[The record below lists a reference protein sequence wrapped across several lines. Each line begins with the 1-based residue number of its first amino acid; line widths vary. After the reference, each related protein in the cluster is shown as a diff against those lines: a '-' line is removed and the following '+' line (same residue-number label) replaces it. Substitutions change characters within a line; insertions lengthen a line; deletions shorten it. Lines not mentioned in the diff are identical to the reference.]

1 MMKFIL
7 AFGFS
12 VLISSTTY
20 AQQTYVCIKTASGC
34 QIVDATHPL
43 PVTTGSSDPF
53 EVVVVPSSVAADGI
67 VPVVSTSAEAT
78 HVLKSS
84 AGNLYG
90 VYAVNLTSTSGF
102 LVVVNATSAPAD
114 GAITPLACVS
124 LAANSVAS
132 LNYQPGPPAVYSTG
146 ITAVITSA
154 TTCFTKTTGVITG
167 FIGGAVK

>member
-1 MMKFIL
+1 MIRLIL
-7 AFGFS
+7 AFGFIL
-12 VLISSTTY
+12 LIGSAAQ
-20 AQQTYVCIKTASGC
+20 AQQTYVCIKTGSGC

-43 PVTTGSSDPF
+43 PVTTGSSDPL
-53 EVVVVPSSVAADGI
+53 EVVIVPSSVAADGI

-84 AGNLYG
+84 GGNLYG
-90 VYAVNLTSTSGF
+90 VYAVNLTATSGF
-102 LVVVNATSAPAD
+102 LAVTNTTSAPAD
-114 GAITPLACVS
+114 GAITPLACVP

-132 LNYQPGPPAVYSTG
+132 INYQPGPPAVFVTG

-154 TTCFTKTTGVITG
+154 ATCFTKTTGVITG